1 MSAFDT
7 AKEIVR
13 IGSTAGLGKDV
24 VDLLEKKVALLTGE
38 LFDAHRKIA
47 LLTGEL
53 SDAHRKIA
61 SLEAEVAQ
69 LRQQLQRAQPQSDGF
84 VESMGVLWK
93 RTATGFESHPYCK
106 HCAGNPIM
114 SPIHGAR
121 KWVCG
126 TGDHIAPFSVKP
138 PAA

>member
-13 IGSTAGLGKDV
+13 ICSAAGLSKDV
-24 VDLLEKKVALLTGE
+24 VDLLEKKV
-38 LFDAHRKIA
+38 A

-61 SLEAEVAQ
+61 SLEAEAAQ
-69 LRQQLQRAQPQSDGF
+69 LRQQLQRAQPQSGGF

-93 RTATGFESHPYCK
+93 RTATGFESRPYCK

>member
-1 MSAFDT
+1 MPLHTMSAFDT

-13 IGSTAGLGKDV
+13 IGSAAGLSKDV

-38 LFDAHRKIA
+38 L
-47 LLTGEL
+47 
-53 SDAHRKIA
+53 SDARRKIA
-61 SLEAEVAQ
+61 SLEAEAAQ

-126 TGDHIAPFSVKP
+126 AGDHIAPFSVKP